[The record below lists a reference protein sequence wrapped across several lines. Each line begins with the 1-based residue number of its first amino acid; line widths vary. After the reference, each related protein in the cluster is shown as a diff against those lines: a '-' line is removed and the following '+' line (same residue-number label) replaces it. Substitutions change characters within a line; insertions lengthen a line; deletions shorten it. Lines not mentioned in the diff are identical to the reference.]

1 MNSKKER
8 SRLYEFR
15 IRYNAGSEH
24 SAFDNYHY
32 YMAETASQAFEFHR
46 KAMRKKHLCAQ
57 NISVEKYDL
66 YAERWEDQTSSVK
79 IKDSKSCS
87 GSCDERKR

>member
-1 MNSKKER
+1 MKKDNYR
-8 SRLYEFR
+8 SRLYEYR
-15 IRYNAGSEH
+15 IRYNAGKEH

-32 YMAETASQAFEFHR
+32 YMAENASQAFDFHK

-66 YAERWEDQTSSVK
+66 YAERWEDESSLVN
-79 IKDSKSCS
+79 IKDSQSC
-87 GSCDERKR
+87 ELNEKH